1 MSGRRVMEGELMKS
15 EAQLNYKARMKELT
29 SDKNFMLTSATFVE
43 NRDEEQKDQKREQ
56 TDQDLKVQFSGRENK
71 EKGF

>member
-15 EAQLNYKARMKELT
+15 ETQLNYKVRMKELT